1 MGTRIGAWKT
11 KNCQLT
17 VWQNPEGISF
27 QFGKHYKDKKT
38 GEWKE
43 SKKLYADELPHVI
56 EMFRSAVQWSQ
67 NREKMESSTQVA
79 TPVASIVKSIV
90 NKLQE

>member
-1 MGTRIGAWKT
+1 MGTRIGAFKT

-38 GEWKE
+38 GEWRE
-43 SKKLYADELPHVI
+43 SKRLYADELPHI
-56 EMFRSAVQWSQ
+56 IDMLQRAVQWSQ
-67 NREKMESSTQVA
+67 NRTNLESSGAVTEPISSV
-79 TPVASIVKSIV
+79 VKNV
-90 NKLQE
+90 MDKLRE